1 MYFFGVMI
9 LMVTV
14 ILKVC
19 DFFFFSE
26 SRGKLL
32 IVSKAMQDTGEA
44 LQPGRWLVNTIPVR
58 TFARLRIFDTHA
70 HFCDSLVCAI
80 VGSRCRVQAM
90 GEMGKGQDL

>member
-26 SRGKLL
+26 SGGKLL

-44 LQPGRWLVNTIPVR
+44 KTEQTKQL
-58 TFARLRIFDTHA
+58 
-70 HFCDSLVCAI
+70 SAI
-80 VGSRCRVQAM
+80 
-90 GEMGKGQDL
+90 